1 MANAVPGVAS
11 PALPLAPVAA
21 YALGLGGACLFAW
34 IAAAELIGAPP
45 PYHASRGDYMGPL
58 RWTVTWLWLAPLP
71 YAFAW
76 FVLVGRRPARAFL
89 ALAVLAVLTGVI
101 VPVAGLAL
109 FALGPLVVMGSVPVA
124 MLFGLAMA
132 TLQEDVPPGLTSEWR
147 SAHVQG
153 CFLALGPYSLAMAT
167 FYAMTLSRGGAPG
180 RAAQLIVP
188 LVILAGGWCFHAVWC
203 WRLLPV
209 EQRGSAPWARVAI
222 LLLGLGGAAAGTLAW
237 V

>member
-1 MANAVPGVAS
+1 MADAVPGVAS
-11 PALPLAPVAA
+11 PTLPLAPVA
-21 YALGLGGACLFAW
+21 YAAGLGGACVFAW

-45 PYHASRGDYMGPL
+45 ASHGPQDYLGPL

-76 FVLVGRRPARAFL
+76 FVLFSRHPRRAFL

-109 FALGPLVVMGSVPVA
+109 FALGPLVIMGSVPVA
-124 MLFGLAMA
+124 MVFGLAMA
-132 TLQEDVPPGLTSEWR
+132 ALQEDVPPGLESEWR

-167 FYAMTLSRGGAPG
+167 FYAMTLSPGGAPG

-188 LVILAGGWCFHAVWC
+188 LVMLAGGWCFHAVWC
-203 WRLLPV
+203 WRLLPA
-209 EQRGSAPWARVAI
+209 EQRAATPWGRIAVLLVGFGSVALAALARA
-222 LLLGLGGAAAGTLAW
+222 
-237 V
+237 

>member
-11 PALPLAPVAA
+11 PTLPLAPVA
-21 YALGLGGACLFAW
+21 YAVGLGGACIFAW
-34 IAAAELIGAPP
+34 IAAAALIGAPP
-45 PYHASRGDYMGPL
+45 AHHGPQDYIGPL

-76 FVLVGRRPARAFL
+76 FILFGRHARRAFL
-89 ALAVLAVLTGVI
+89 ALAILAVLTSVL

-109 FALGPLVVMGSVPVA
+109 FALGPLVIMGSVPVA

-132 TLQEDVPPGLTSEWR
+132 ALQEDVAPGLESEWR
-147 SAHVQG
+147 SAHVKG

-167 FYAMTLSRGGAPG
+167 FYAMTLSPG
-180 RAAQLIVP
+180 RAPGQTTQLVVP
-188 LVILAGGWCFHAVWC
+188 LVILSGGWCFHAVWC
-203 WRLLPV
+203 WRLLPA
-209 EQRGSAPWARVAI
+209 EKRGAAPWGRVAV
-222 LLLGLGGAAAGTLAW
+222 LLLGLGGVAASTLAW